1 MGRSVPKRVRPK
13 EAKIIR
19 SWHAQPN
26 FHYPTLQNTKWAI
39 VTCPSKKV
47 MMVVTCRVEGGA
59 VDSGHNDVFMPAGVT

>member
-1 MGRSVPKRVRPK
+1 MGRSVSKRVRR
-13 EAKIIR
+13 EGTEIIR

-47 MMVVTCRVEGGA
+47 MMVMTFRVEDGA
-59 VDSGHNDVFMPAGVT
+59 VDNGDNDVFRPAGVT